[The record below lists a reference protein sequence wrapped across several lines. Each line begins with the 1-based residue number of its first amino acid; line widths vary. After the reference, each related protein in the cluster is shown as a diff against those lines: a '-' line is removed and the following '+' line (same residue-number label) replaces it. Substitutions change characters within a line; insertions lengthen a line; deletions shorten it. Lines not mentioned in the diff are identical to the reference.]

1 MQLKT
6 LSLSPK
12 DKMLDGFMVADTLD
26 LETFAPVVIMGANIP
41 MSARIIICA
50 DKIVQ
55 QRVIHLG
62 YQMMHP
68 VLDGVLFELASSVI
82 YQDFDFTN
90 DKVSDDKRLYLRQ
103 PQVWQ
108 PVTIRSATGSLPV
121 VIEARCGNP
130 KHKAQIA
137 INLHVQG

>member
-1 MQLKT
+1 MKT
-6 LSLSPK
+6 LTLAPVK
-12 DKMLDGFMVADTLD
+12 PMLDGFMVADTLD

-50 DKIVQ
+50 DKQVQ
-55 QRVIHLG
+55 QRIIQSS

-68 VLDGVLFELASSVI
+68 VLDGVLFELGSNVI
-82 YQDFDFTN
+82 WQDFDFTN
-90 DKVSDDKRLYLRQ
+90 DKVKDEQRMYLRQ

-108 PVTIRSATGSLPV
+108 PVTIRSATGKLPV

-130 KHKAQIA
+130 KHKAHIV